1 MYIVDYDLILQI
13 KKMKFIGVK
22 RTKKP
27 KTNFA
32 AFVKVITKVL
42 SCFQKLRDS
51 ECEEMDDFDVTVANN
66 TPHT

>member
-1 MYIVDYDLILQI
+1 
-13 KKMKFIGVK
+13 MKFIGVK
-22 RTKKP
+22 RTKKL

-42 SCFQKLRDS
+42 SCSQKLR

>member
-1 MYIVDYDLILQI
+1 
-13 KKMKFIGVK
+13 MKFIGVK
-22 RTKKP
+22 RTKKL

-42 SCFQKLRDS
+42 SCSQKLRDS

>member
-1 MYIVDYDLILQI
+1 
-13 KKMKFIGVK
+13 MKFIGVK